1 MKTIRRFFVA
11 GVIPMLCV
19 FSSTLIQYKIIFA
32 LGGMVNH
39 TLALNMSVAEK
50 ESRTRISSKN
60 ISDFKG
66 TCISSDADIELYDS
80 GPFAWSPA
88 VEGGIVSTSLI
99 GTLVGMILSL
109 HIYTYLD
116 ARLVYSLSLIL
127 AGVLSIVTPFL
138 ALIGGPR
145 GDYIIVAVAEFLEC
159 GLTALLSPMIPTVV
173 NNWFLPSEHY
183 IMSNIIWL
191 GLDMARICYS
201 LTGVIV
207 DNFGWKLLFYVPG
220 AFSLA
225 SGSLYYVFMTQDP
238 ADNLF
243 LSAEEKKKIADS
255 KGKSYEAEE
264 SISGLEPV
272 YHQILKVVQKFMS
285 DMRIV
290 IAEKFISPIPY
301 KKIFKTKMFWIAMMA
316 STAQSWIMSMMVL
329 MNKDFFEDIHGYSV
343 QEAAMMVTLPNNL
356 FMIPVYLCA
365 GFLADYLI
373 QAGVE
378 KVRIR
383 QIGISVQIISIIPM
397 FVLPFLPCQVMKYRE
412 MAVFIQIMSSLRGFG
427 NLSGYSSMG
436 DLSPRYQGTL
446 VSLSSL
452 FSVTVPGLVIS
463 FMKGMFGVS
472 QISAWQKNYSIN
484 CCIVLFFSS
493 IYFVFVDTNKASWA
507 VSS

>member
-1 MKTIRRFFVA
+1 
-11 GVIPMLCV
+11 
-19 FSSTLIQYKIIFA
+19 
-32 LGGMVNH
+32 
-39 TLALNMSVAEK
+39 
-50 ESRTRISSKN
+50 
-60 ISDFKG
+60 
-66 TCISSDADIELYDS
+66 
-80 GPFAWSPA
+80 
-88 VEGGIVSTSLI
+88 
-99 GTLVGMILSL
+99 
-109 HIYTYLD
+109 
-116 ARLVYSLSLIL
+116 
-127 AGVLSIVTPFL
+127 
-138 ALIGGPR
+138 
-145 GDYIIVAVAEFLEC
+145 
-159 GLTALLSPMIPTVV
+159 
-173 NNWFLPSEHY
+173 
-183 IMSNIIWL
+183 MSNIIWL

-207 DNFGWKLLFYVPG
+207 DNFGWKFLFYVPG

-272 YHQILKVVQKFMS
+272 YHQILKVIQKFMS

-373 QAGVE
+373 QVGVE
-378 KVRIR
+378 ELRKR
-383 QIGISVQIISIIPM
+383 QIVFSVQIISIIPHSD
-397 FVLPFLPCQVMKYRE
+397 VC
-412 MAVFIQIMSSLRGFG
+412 FITIPTMSCL
-427 NLSGYSSMG
+427 
-436 DLSPRYQGTL
+436 T
-446 VSLSSL
+446 
-452 FSVTVPGLVIS
+452 
-463 FMKGMFGVS
+463 
-472 QISAWQKNYSIN
+472 
-484 CCIVLFFSS
+484 
-493 IYFVFVDTNKASWA
+493 
-507 VSS
+507 